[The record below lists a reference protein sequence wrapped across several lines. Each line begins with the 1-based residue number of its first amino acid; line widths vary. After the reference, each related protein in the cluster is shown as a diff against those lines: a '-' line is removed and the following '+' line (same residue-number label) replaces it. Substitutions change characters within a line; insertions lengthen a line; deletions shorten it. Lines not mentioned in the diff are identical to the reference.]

1 MALLSNKSCTLAI
14 PFLAASML
22 KKPLKATFLPI
33 HLALSGIF
41 YIFAAKYSSI
51 IQRELTMEDLFH

>member
-1 MALLSNKSCTLAI
+1 
-14 PFLAASML
+14 ML
-22 KKPLKATFLPI
+22 KLPLKATFLPI
-33 HLALSGIF
+33 RLALSGIF

>member
-1 MALLSNKSCTLAI
+1 M

-33 HLALSGIF
+33 HLALSGLF